1 MKFFVVLLAIAACT
15 VAEQIS
21 NEYLPPLESTLSLP
35 SNEYLP
41 PLGNEPSGILA
52 DDGYRYKTVRRLKYR
67 HRRDVNELPS
77 NEYLPPVQQ
86 SFAPSQ
92 EYLPPTSAVFE
103 PETVLADDGYRYKTV
118 RRLKYRHRRDVNEL
132 PSNEYLP
139 PVQQSFAPSQEY
151 LPPTSAVFE
160 PETVLADDGYRYKT
174 VRRLKYRHRRD
185 VNELP
190 SNEYLP
196 PVQQSFAPSQEY
208 LPPTSAVFEPE
219 TVLAD
224 DGYRYKTV
232 RRLKYRHRRDVNELP
247 SNEYLPPVQQSFAP
261 SQEYLPP
268 TSAVFEPETVLANDG
283 YRYKVVRKLKYRRH

>member
-1 MKFFVVLLAIAACT
+1 MKFCIVFLAIAVSA
-15 VAEQIS
+15 VAAQIS
-21 NEYLPPLESTLSLP
+21 NEYLPPVENALSP

-41 PLGNEPSGILA
+41 PVEDEPAHILA

-92 EYLPPTSAVFE
+92 EYLPPVSASFE

-151 LPPTSAVFE
+151 LPPVSASFE

-208 LPPTSAVFEPE
+208 LPPVSASFEPE

-232 RRLKYRHRRDVNELP
+232 RRLKYR
-247 SNEYLPPVQQSFAP
+247 
-261 SQEYLPP
+261 
-268 TSAVFEPETVLANDG
+268 
-283 YRYKVVRKLKYRRH
+283 RH